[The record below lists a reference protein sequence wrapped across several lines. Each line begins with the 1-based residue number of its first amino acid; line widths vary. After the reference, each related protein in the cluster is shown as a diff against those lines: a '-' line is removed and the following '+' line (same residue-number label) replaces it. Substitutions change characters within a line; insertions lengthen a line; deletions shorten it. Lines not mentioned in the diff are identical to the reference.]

1 MKDKPPIR
9 HPDLFDDSNLPITL
23 PTDHRPSLVDLVRV
37 LLEEIAFPQPRQEDG
52 DDEDHL

>member
-1 MKDKPPIR
+1 MKGKQPIR
-9 HPDLFDDSNLPITL
+9 HPDLFEDNNPLIAL
-23 PTDHRPSLVDLVRV
+23 PTDHRPRLVDLVRV